1 MQIGNCRWFRAP
13 ATILGPG
20 SGFASSARNSSCRP
34 SSLNSSSLSVL
45 ADTPSAI
52 APTIFFRRASRTAVA
67 CSTAE
72 FWPAGPGRPNAF
84 SGFIKLV
91 GSRSAASKTAAQ
103 AEIKTPSPGFCE
115 EGRPPGGMGG
125 RRTRESRTYRPSF
138 GSVCVLPAKGSAA
151 PAFAS
156 RMPGARTGQA
166 FQARARRGSRPQPV
180 PLHQPCRQR
189 PLRA

>member
-1 MQIGNCRWFRAP
+1 MRAEISLTVTP
-13 ATILGPG
+13 SDRRQLKALVRDHNAPQKHVWRAESVLLT
-20 SGFASSARNSSCRP
+20 ARVSARTR
-34 SSLNSSSLSVL
+34 
-45 ADTPSAI
+45 I
-52 APTIFFRRASRTAVA
+52 MRRTD
-67 CSTAE
+67 
-72 FWPAGPGRPNAF
+72 
-84 SGFIKLV
+84 K
-91 GSRSAASKTAAQ
+91 SKTCVAGR
-103 AEIKTPSPGFCE
+103 TPGLAFWA
-115 EGRPPGGMGG
+115 RPPLPPQSRMRRWRHSLVIEKRNERACNIGGMGG